1 MKVGITFVV
10 FCLLVAPCGGLTDTG
25 PVKAQLLADVAA
37 VQPGKP
43 FTVGVLLRMKPGWH
57 VYWKNPGD
65 SGLPT
70 LVEFKVPQ
78 GFVLGQLQWP
88 IPMRF
93 DQPGNIVG
101 YGYADSVLLVAKV
114 HAPKTV
120 SLGSTIPIQAKVEWL
135 SCEQVCIPGE
145 ARLSLRL
152 PVSKT
157 AAPANVELFASWQRR
172 LPRESTGDDS
182 QLTVRTSG
190 SIPVNGTTGSFLLSI
205 QWKSAPH
212 RVEWYPAA
220 DEALV
225 IEDVT
230 CQTQATHTQVSF
242 KATIL
247 PGQRL
252 SSTVLESLVVYT
264 DTDGVRKGVI
274 VPVRLRA

>member
-1 MKVGITFVV
+1 MKLWITFVV
-10 FCLLVAPCGGLTDTG
+10 LCLLALPCSGSTDKG
-25 PVKAQLLADVAA
+25 AVQAELLADVAA
-37 VQPGKP
+37 IQPGKS

-78 GFVLGQLQWP
+78 GFVLGPLQWP
-88 IPMRF
+88 IPTRF

-101 YGYADSVLLVAKV
+101 YGYSDSVLFIAKV
-114 HAPKTV
+114 LAPKTV
-120 SLGSTIPIQAKVEWL
+120 SLGSTIRIQAKVEWL
-135 SCEQVCIPGE
+135 SCEQVCIPGK
-145 ARLSLRL
+145 ANLSLTL
-152 PVSKT
+152 PVSKA
-157 AAPANVELFASWQRR
+157 AAPANAELFASWQRR
-172 LPRESTGDDS
+172 LPQESTGADS
-182 QLTVRTSG
+182 PLMVRTSG
-190 SIPVNGTTGSFLLSI
+190 SIPPNGTAGSFLLSI
-205 QWKSAPH
+205 QWKSAPLH
-212 RVEWYPAA
+212 VEWYPTA

-230 CQTQATHTQVSF
+230 CQTQATQTQVSF
-242 KATIL
+242 KVAIL

-274 VPVRLRA
+274 VPVRLRG